1 MRKFHS
7 FIIILIISYVCIC
20 VCICVCVYACVR
32 TWRIEENVSEM
43 STVTGTLPVD
53 SHGQHEVKEYGREYS
68 TIDDIMQHHVYD
80 HASSPVE
87 LSQKK
92 ELVTPRFQAL
102 VTALEKAGSAE

>member
-20 VCICVCVYACVR
+20 VCMCVCVYVCVR

-43 STVTGTLPVD
+43 SIVTGTLPVD
-53 SHGQHEVKEYGREYS
+53 SHGQHEIKGYSSEYS
-68 TIDDIMQHHVYD
+68 TIDDIMQHHAYD
-80 HASSPVE
+80 HAGSPVE

-92 ELVTPRFQAL
+92 EMVTPRFQARG
-102 VTALEKAGSAE
+102 TALKKAGSAK